1 MIDCFAMFTSLLT
14 QTPLFSLDKSPK
26 KMSLAVGCSISSCEK
41 YWTRCMILLKSL
53 NKNMKLFPHI
63 WLRYAEMC
71 LQGWRKKWQVRMRIS
86 DNIFNISLW
95 RQFWHTYVLGDIY
108 FSLEH
113 YDDDVDQEHHQDFGH
128 PINSGF

>member
-1 MIDCFAMFTSLLT
+1 MIIFYFHKSQFENMIDCFAMFTSLLT

-63 WLRYAEMC
+63 
-71 LQGWRKKWQVRMRIS
+71 
-86 DNIFNISLW
+86 
-95 RQFWHTYVLGDIY
+95 
-108 FSLEH
+108 
-113 YDDDVDQEHHQDFGH
+113 
-128 PINSGF
+128 